1 MTGTTKTQGDVL
13 GYRAE
18 IDPLHRNTW
27 PITRVGDDA
36 VIGYL
41 TEHITV
47 NFDAP
52 APPPATNLWSWKFS
66 DDEIAKL
73 DGTES
78 EFAQAMI
85 EMRPTFST
93 WREALEVA
101 ARIHEIVLIHRA
113 AREL

>member
-1 MTGTTKTQGDVL
+1 MTGTTETQGDVL

-27 PITRVGDDA
+27 PITRVGDET

-47 NFDAP
+47 NFDSP
-52 APPPATNLWSWKFS
+52 APPPATTLWSWKFS
-66 DDEIAKL
+66 DDETAGL
-73 DGTES
+73 DETEA
-78 EFAQAMI
+78 EFVRTMI
-85 EMRPTFST
+85 EMRPAFDT
-93 WREALEVA
+93 WRAALEVA
-101 ARIHEIVLIHRA
+101 ARIHEIIMLHRA

>member
-1 MTGTTKTQGDVL
+1 MTGTTETQGDVL
-13 GYRAE
+13 GYRAA

-27 PITRVGDDA
+27 PITRVGDET

-52 APPPATNLWSWKFS
+52 APPPATNVWSWKFS
-66 DDEIAKL
+66 DDVTARLEETEAK
-73 DGTES
+73 
-78 EFAQAMI
+78 FVRAMI
-85 EMRPTFST
+85 EMRPTFGT

-101 ARIHEIVLIHRA
+101 ARVHEIVLIHRA
-113 AREL
+113 ARER